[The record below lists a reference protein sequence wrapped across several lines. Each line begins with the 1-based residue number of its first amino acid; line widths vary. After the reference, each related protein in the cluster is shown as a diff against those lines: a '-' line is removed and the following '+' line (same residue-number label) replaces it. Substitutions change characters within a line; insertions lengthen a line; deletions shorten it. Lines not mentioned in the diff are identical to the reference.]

1 VTRSL
6 RYIRAVADVPGD
18 PLPAPVRQLL
28 GQPPVTQK
36 KLLELRAV
44 WPALSPAQAP
54 MAAALRLFVIT
65 WDPLELLGRRP
76 AAFAAVNTDPLELA
90 VYLPCWSLTELAAE
104 QQQTQAAALGALAGA
119 AVMTASAHRDVVISG
134 RYPDLARRGRVPD
147 LVGDPT
153 AGSALGQA
161 GIQGVSPHWEDIG
174 LGAITDI
181 IQHAFGPVDLDR
193 SPVELTAAG
202 SRPGCPACAGQRFS
216 FPAEL
221 AEARDRMCPAHRAEA
236 EAVITHRLVR
246 AETSNPDGW
255 AALGDATRRLEQP
268 HLPNGL
274 ATKLVDA
281 PEAMYVTPEPEEL
294 AMRAR
299 LAIEATSW
307 FSGRAKDLAIALG
320 EDPESADLLPEWL
333 MNLVLDLGRAG
344 LGTEAVMMAEALGRV
359 DPEQRAT
366 FDADVAVALAEAG
379 LAEEARAQIDA
390 NLARWPDDFWTRVH
404 AGDAL
409 AALGDREGAEGHFSA
424 AVEMADEAD
433 DFTGR
438 SDAMKRLTRLRRAS
452 AQDTPSQPMVR
463 RQRKTRS
470 RAQRKRKR

>member
-1 VTRSL
+1 
-6 RYIRAVADVPGD
+6 
-18 PLPAPVRQLL
+18 
-28 GQPPVTQK
+28 
-36 KLLELRAV
+36 
-44 WPALSPAQAP
+44 

-134 RYPDLARRGRVPD
+134 RYPDLARRGRVRD